1 MKSNLQ
7 LHYAY
12 PPPPHTH
19 TQLLS
24 LSLCCL
30 HYDHIPLLFL
40 KNNDWPKWSF
50 KFVYCALIT
59 SLLMTWLKI
68 MLLCCLEAHIAMLY
82 LFIFWAGLCLSPSI
96 MSVTLPLSVLPAL
109 WPDTIIVLEEQW
121 LTLMIILIWCIEYS
135 VFIGASVICFD
146 FTKPVKCQVN
156 FKNISQ
162 YLSLSLSHTHDT
174 WGESEKITAHTDDR
188 VNGPLLKVF
197 PPPELFFRIH
207 GTGSDRFPFKS
218 MCQLKSVQSRIRS

>member
-7 LHYAY
+7 LHNAY
-12 PPPPHTH
+12 PPHTY
-19 TQLLS
+19 TVTVPLS
-24 LSLCCL
+24 VSLCCL
-30 HYDHIPLLFL
+30 HYDHMPLLFL

-121 LTLMIILIWCIEYS
+121 LTLMIILIWWGKTFKRGPFTLSTVC
-135 VFIGASVICFD
+135 AVIFSDSPRVSC
-146 FTKPVKCQVN
+146 VCVR
-156 FKNISQ
+156 
-162 YLSLSLSHTHDT
+162 
-174 WGESEKITAHTDDR
+174 ERDR
-188 VNGPLLKVF
+188 YWLMFLKVF
-197 PPPELFFRIH
+197 PLPELSFRIH

>member
-1 MKSNLQ
+1 MWIKSYQSWNQTYNYTMPTPL
-7 LHYAY
+7 
-12 PPPPHTH
+12 PPPTH
-19 TQLLS
+19 TYTVTVPLS
-24 LSLCCL
+24 VSLCCL

-68 MLLCCLEAHIAMLY
+68 MLLCCLESHIAMLY

-109 WPDTIIVLEEQW
+109 WPDTIIVLDEQW

-162 YLSLSLSHTHDT
+162 YLSLSLTHTR
-174 WGESEKITAHTDDR
+174 HTGG
-188 VNGPLLKVF
+188 VGKNNCTHWWQSKW
-197 PPPELFFRIH
+197 
-207 GTGSDRFPFKS
+207 TPFKS
-218 MCQLKSVQSRIRS
+218 FSPTRIKLSNPRHRIR